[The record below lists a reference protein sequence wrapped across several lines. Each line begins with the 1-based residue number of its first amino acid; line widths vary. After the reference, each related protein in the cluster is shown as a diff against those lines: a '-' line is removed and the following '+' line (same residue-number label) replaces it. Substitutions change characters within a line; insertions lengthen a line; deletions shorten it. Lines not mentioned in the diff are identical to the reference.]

1 VRAVAGQTQVA
12 ARPTVL
18 RQEERGEGF
27 AFEGVLCEL
36 GEAVEGGVQAA
47 EVIAMLGKSEGAV
60 LDSRK
65 WLEGENHVEHRDL
78 RRRAGQD
85 KAPARPALGGD
96 DPGADEGVEE
106 LGHIPN
112 GNLGREGDPF
122 GGGGLVG
129 GGGEP

>member
-1 VRAVAGQTQVA
+1 VRAVAGHTQVA
-12 ARPTVL
+12 PGPTVL
-18 RQEERGEGF
+18 RQKERGEGF
-27 AFEGVLCEL
+27 ALEGVLREL

-47 EVIAMLGKSEGAV
+47 KVIGVLGEAEGAV

-65 WLEGENHVEHRDL
+65 WLEGEHHVEHRDL
-78 RRRAGQD
+78 RRRAGED
-85 KAPARPALGGD
+85 EAPARPALGGD
-96 DPGADEGVEE
+96 DPGADEGVED

-112 GNLGREGDPF
+112 GNLGGQGDAF